1 MPLYAY
7 RCRQCSA
14 VTDSYSAKPSTA
26 TDEAVDAVPCASCAS
41 SQTYRIIGRVA
52 YHASD
57 NAKTARLDPKYEK
70 MVQHSLGSSPL
81 ADPDRLLK
89 KMTPYDGAQ
98 DG

>member
-7 RCRQCSA
+7 RCSDCGA
-14 VTDSYSAKPSTA
+14 VTDSYSATA
-26 TDEAVDAVPCASCAS
+26 TSSSGNDHIACAGCASE
-41 SQTYRIIGRVA
+41 QTHRIISRVA

-70 MVQHSLGSSPL
+70 MVQHSIGKSSL

-89 KMTPYDGAQ
+89 KMTPYDGAKN
-98 DG
+98 